1 MEQKD
6 QEEKKTLGHIIKV
19 EEPWLPV
26 LPYLNM
32 PLTFITIIMLL
43 AGAPGAWIITLC
55 VINLISAICVEA
67 YIYSQEKDELD

>member
-6 QEEKKTLGHIIKV
+6 RDERKTLGHIIKV

-32 PLTFITIIMLL
+32 PLTVVTIIMLL
-43 AGAPGAWIITLC
+43 AGAPGSWIIAAC
-55 VINLISAICVEA
+55 VINLISAICVEF
-67 YIYSQEKDELD
+67 YLNSLDKDELD

>member
-32 PLTFITIIMLL
+32 PLTLITIIMLL
-43 AGAPGAWIITLC
+43 AGAPGAWIIALC